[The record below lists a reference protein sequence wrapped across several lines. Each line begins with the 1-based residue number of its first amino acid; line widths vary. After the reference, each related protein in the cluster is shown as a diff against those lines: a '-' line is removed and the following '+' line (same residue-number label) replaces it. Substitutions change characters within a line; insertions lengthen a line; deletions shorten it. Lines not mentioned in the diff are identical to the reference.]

1 MKYLLVLVVVWVAFM
16 IWRSNRRQEVER
28 SAPPPP
34 RANPSLGEP
43 QAMLR
48 CAHCGLHLP
57 ASDALPGPDGKVYC
71 SAAHRQADA

>member
-1 MKYLLVLVVVWVAFM
+1 MKYLLVIVVVWVAFM

-34 RANPSLGEP
+34 AAPPGVP

-57 ASDALPGPDGKVYC
+57 ATDALPGPDGKVYC
-71 SAAHRQADA
+71 SAAHRQADR

>member
-28 SAPPPP
+28 SAPP

-57 ASDALPGPDGKVYC
+57 ASDALPGPDGKAYC